1 MHMSSPLPENPLCLD
16 DQVCFSLYS
25 AANAM
30 VRAYRPYLEQLQ
42 LTYPQYLVMMVLWE
56 RNGIIVKL
64 LGEQLHLDSGTLTP
78 LLKRLE
84 LKGLVCRGRSQQ
96 DERMRE
102 LALTDAGQAL
112 REQAMSV
119 PLQMFCRTG
128 LTPAQLTELKQLCD
142 QLWSQLAE

>member
-1 MHMSSPLPENPLCLD
+1 MSDKLPENPLCLEN
-16 DQVCFSLYS
+16 QICFSLYR

-56 RNGIIVKL
+56 NNGISVKL

-84 LKGLVCRGRSQQ
+84 AKGLVCRGRSQQ
-96 DERMRE
+96 DERMRV
-102 LALTDAGQAL
+102 LALTEAGRAL
-112 REQAMSV
+112 RELAMNI

-128 LTPAQLTELKQLCD
+128 LAPEQFTDLKQLCD
-142 QLWSQLAE
+142 RLWSQLSE

>member
-56 RNGIIVKL
+56 RNGISVKL

-84 LKGLVCRGRSQQ
+84 LKGLVCR
-96 DERMRE
+96 
-102 LALTDAGQAL
+102 
-112 REQAMSV
+112 
-119 PLQMFCRTG
+119 
-128 LTPAQLTELKQLCD
+128 
-142 QLWSQLAE
+142 

>member
-1 MHMSSPLPENPLCLD
+1 
-16 DQVCFSLYS
+16 
-25 AANAM
+25 M

-56 RNGIIVKL
+56 NNGISVKL

-84 LKGLVCRGRSQQ
+84 AKGLVCRGRSQQ
-96 DERMRE
+96 DERMRV
-102 LALTDAGQAL
+102 LALTEAGRAL
-112 REQAMSV
+112 RELAMNI

-128 LTPAQLTELKQLCD
+128 LAPEQFTDLKQLCD
-142 QLWSQLAE
+142 RLWSQLSE